1 MKIET
6 RIANE
11 NDVAAI
17 AAIGRQ
23 SFADAFGHL
32 FNRMEDLQTY
42 LDYTYEQ
49 EKLTKSVRKE
59 NNIHFLAL
67 VEDKPVGFLKMKRH
81 SLNEQIGSPAQ
92 TELQKIYVLKEY
104 HGSGA
109 GKQLMKDAL
118 NTAEEINPD
127 YIWLDVHISNAK
139 AIHVYKK
146 NGFIIIG
153 RHFFTIGSQTFEY
166 HLMAKPIAVKE
177 IINA

>member
-1 MKIET
+1 MKITT
-6 RIANE
+6 RKANE
-11 NDVAAI
+11 SDAAAI

-32 FNRMEDLQTY
+32 FNRKEDLQSY

-49 EKLTKSVRKE
+49 GKLTKSIRKE
-59 NNIHFLAL
+59 NNIYFLAL
-67 VEDKPVGFLKMKRH
+67 ADDKPVGFLKMKRH
-81 SLNEQIGSPAQ
+81 SLNEQIESPAQ

-104 HGSGA
+104 HGSGV
-109 GKQLMKDAL
+109 GKQLMEHAL
-118 NTAEEINPD
+118 NTAEDIKPD

-146 NGFIIIG
+146 HGFLIVG

-166 HLMAKPIAVKE
+166 HLMAKPIAIKE
-177 IINA
+177 LLNA

>member
-1 MKIET
+1 MKITT

-11 NDVAAI
+11 NDAAAI

-32 FNRMEDLQTY
+32 FNRKEDLHTY
-42 LDYTYEQ
+42 LDYTYE
-49 EKLTKSVRKE
+49 EGKVAKSIRKE
-59 NNIHFLAL
+59 NNIYLLAL
-67 VEDKPVGFLKMKRH
+67 ADDKLVGFLKMKRH
-81 SLNEQIGSPAQ
+81 SLNEQIASPVQ

-109 GKQLMKDAL
+109 GQQLMENAL
-118 NTAEEINPD
+118 RMAGEINPD
-127 YIWLDVHISNAK
+127 YVWLDVHISNPR

-146 NGFIIIG
+146 HGFLIVG

-166 HLMAKPIAVKE
+166 HLMAKPIAIKE
-177 IINA
+177 LINA